1 MSRQQQGQQT
11 DQQSQQQ
18 PPNHPPI
25 AKAGLNQQVN
35 EGDNVILDAGTSTDP
50 DISTQAGSQVLSYIW
65 EQSGTGYTSLDII
78 QPSPNSPKARFT
90 APQVDEDT
98 TFTFKLT
105 VRDGKGG
112 QASDSVNILVK
123 NRVTQKQEQEQV
135 KEKGHSKM

>member
-1 MSRQQQGQQT
+1 M
-11 DQQSQQQ
+11 
-18 PPNHPPI
+18 
-25 AKAGLNQQVN
+25 
-35 EGDNVILDAGTSTDP
+35 
-50 DISTQAGSQVLSYIW
+50 LSYIW
-65 EQSGTGYTSLDII
+65 EQSGTGTKSLDII

-123 NRVTQKQEQEQV
+123 NLVTQKQEARSRVPQQDLKSPQERTKDQLGQRKDSCLPLIV
-135 KEKGHSKM
+135 HQQHK